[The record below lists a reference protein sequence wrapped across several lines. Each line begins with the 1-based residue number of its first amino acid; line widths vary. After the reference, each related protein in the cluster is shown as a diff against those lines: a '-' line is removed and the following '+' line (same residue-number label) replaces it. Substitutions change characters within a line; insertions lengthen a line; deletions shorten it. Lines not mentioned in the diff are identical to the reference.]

1 MEYNRIKKWGNSKVV
16 RVNDYEVEEKVFIL
30 SKDEY
35 NELVLNNNII

>member
-1 MEYNRIKKWGNSKVV
+1 MELNKVKKWGNSKVV

-35 NELVLNNNII
+35 NELVLNNNIN